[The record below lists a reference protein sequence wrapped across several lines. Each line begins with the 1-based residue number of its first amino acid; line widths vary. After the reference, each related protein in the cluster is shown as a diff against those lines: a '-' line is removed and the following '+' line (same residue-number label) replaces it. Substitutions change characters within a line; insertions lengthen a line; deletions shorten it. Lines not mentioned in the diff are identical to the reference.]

1 MNIFLLFLHFFLN
14 PQINQYSDEYIHL
27 KLEMSSPIW
36 ELLDLMLVEYADKT
50 EIIQKILK
58 SMTFSLMMYLT
69 REHGKQQNQEQEKSA
84 ADEMILRIEKYLSS
98 ASLGSLSAHF
108 GYHPNYIYAML
119 HKKTGKAISELLL
132 SFCMQRAELLLK
144 NTDLSEENR
153 RYDLLSQYFRF
164 LLSIPLLVPC
174 LSEGLERE
182 ACKRRRWNT
191 QCPKRQIQTILH
203 QIRAAF
209 MHE

>member
-84 ADEMILRIEKYLSS
+84 ADEMILRIEKYINS

-132 SFCMQRAELLLK
+132 SFRVQQAELLLK
-144 NTDLSEENR
+144 DTDLSGENR
-153 RYDLLSQYFRF
+153 
-164 LLSIPLLVPC
+164 
-174 LSEGLERE
+174 
-182 ACKRRRWNT
+182 
-191 QCPKRQIQTILH
+191 
-203 QIRAAF
+203 
-209 MHE
+209 

>member
-84 ADEMILRIEKYLSS
+84 ADGMILRIEKHLNS

-108 GYHPNYIYAML
+108 GYHPIYIYAML
-119 HKKTGKAISELLL
+119 HKKKKKKRKGHFRTSSFLLH
-132 SFCMQRAELLLK
+132 AAGG
-144 NTDLSEENR
+144 TASEEHR
-153 RYDLLSQYFRF
+153 SLWRKSQ
-164 LLSIPLLVPC
+164 I
-174 LSEGLERE
+174 
-182 ACKRRRWNT
+182 
-191 QCPKRQIQTILH
+191 
-203 QIRAAF
+203 
-209 MHE
+209 

>member
-84 ADEMILRIEKYLSS
+84 ADEMILRIEKHLSS
-98 ASLGSLSAHF
+98 ASLGSLSAHL

-119 HKKTGKAISELLL
+119 HKKTGKAISDLLL
-132 SFCMQRAELLLK
+132 SFRVQRADLLLK
-144 NTDLSEENR
+144 NTDLSGENR

-164 LLSIPLLVPC
+164 LLSILLLVPC
-174 LSEGLERE
+174 LSEDLERE

-191 QCPKRQIQTILH
+191 QCLKRQIQTILH